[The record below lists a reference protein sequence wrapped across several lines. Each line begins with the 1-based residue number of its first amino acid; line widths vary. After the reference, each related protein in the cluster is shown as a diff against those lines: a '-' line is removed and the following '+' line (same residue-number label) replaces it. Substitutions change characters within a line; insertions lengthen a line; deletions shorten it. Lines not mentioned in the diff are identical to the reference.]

1 MNRRLPTGY
10 LDSLLPSVE
19 EMIGGSEKQH
29 REARPGP
36 KSRMR
41 KVHFYVDNE
50 DYERLGRIVEKLS
63 EEQGI
68 LADRR
73 GIASKVLR
81 TAVRLG
87 LREIEEKITHG

>member
-1 MNRRLPTGY
+1 MSRRLPTGY
-10 LDSLLPSVE
+10 LNSLLPSIE
-19 EMIGGSEKQH
+19 EMIGESDRQR
-29 REARPGP
+29 REVGCCP
-36 KSRMR
+36 KTRMK
-41 KVHFYVDNE
+41 KVHFYVDHE

-73 GIASKVLR
+73 GLASKVLR
-81 TAVRLG
+81 AAVRLG